1 MFATIKQIFNPKN
14 KDIRNRI
21 LFTFLC
27 LFIFKLGTAIIVP
40 GIDQNKLGT
49 NGLGF
54 LELLNVM
61 GGGAM
66 GKFSIFALG
75 VGPYITAS
83 IVIQLLS
90 NDVIPYLSELSKQGG
105 VGRNKL
111 NQITRIVGIVLAFI
125 QGYIY
130 SFYYMKDS
138 AFAAIDYVTFSLI
151 LTAGTCLLMWI
162 GDRITAKGVGN
173 GMSLIIM
180 AGILSSIPTM
190 FVTAF
195 NSLVQEG
202 STQVMALGIAKF
214 ALFVI
219 IYIAI
224 IVGIIYEQ
232 SAERR
237 IPVQYAN
244 KSNSSFGGRQNYVPF
259 KLNSAG
265 VIPVIFA
272 SILLTIPGII
282 GQLVN
287 KPEFTLFIE
296 KYLNYSTGTGFVLYI
311 ILIFAFT
318 YLYTFMQIKPSDM
331 SESLQQ
337 NGGYI
342 PGIRPGV
349 ETTNYI
355 TKVLKRITLVGAF
368 FLSILAAM
376 PIVFSMI
383 TDLPTTVTIG
393 GTGLLIVVGVALETW
408 KQIESDL
415 LSKNYKKGY
424 KL

>member
-14 KDIRNRI
+14 KDLRNRI

-49 NGLGF
+49 NSLGF

-111 NQITRIVGIVLAFI
+111 NQITRIVGIALAFI

-138 AFAAIDYVTFSLI
+138 AFGAMDYVTFSVI

-162 GDRITAKGVGN
+162 GDRITAKGIGN
-173 GMSLIIM
+173 GISLIIM
-180 AGILSSIPTM
+180 AGILSSLPTM
-190 FVTAF
+190 FVTAY
-195 NSLVQEG
+195 NSLVVG
-202 STQVMALGIAKF
+202 ATTQAMAFGIAKF
-214 ALFVI
+214 VLFVA
-219 IYIAI
+219 IYVAI
-224 IVGIIYEQ
+224 IIGIIYEQ

-237 IPVQYAN
+237 IPIQYAN
-244 KSNSSFGGRQNYVPF
+244 KSTSMYGKTQNYIPF

-272 SILLTIPGII
+272 SILLSIPGII
-282 GQLVN
+282 AQVVN
-287 KPEFTLFIE
+287 KEGFTLFVE
-296 KYLNYSTGTGFVLYI
+296 QYLDYSTGTGFILYI
-311 ILIFAFT
+311 VLIFAFT
-318 YLYTFMQIKPSDM
+318 YLYTFMQIKPEEM
-331 SESLQQ
+331 QESLKS

-342 PGIRPGV
+342 PGIRPG
-349 ETTNYI
+349 EDTANYI

-376 PIVFSMI
+376 PILFSMV
-383 TDLPTTVTIG
+383 TSLPTSVSIG
-393 GTGLLIVVGVALETW
+393 GTGLLIVVGVALETY
-408 KQIESDL
+408 KQLESEL
-415 LSKNYKKGY
+415 VARNYKKGY
-424 KL
+424 RK